1 MNTNFKTGWGLIN
14 LRTCHDYR
22 GFPGG
27 TVVKNLAAS
36 AGDARDLGQILGLGR
51 SLQQEMAAR
60 FSTLT
65 WKILWTEEPGGQ
77 AWDHRE
83 SKQLSD

>member
-27 TVVKNLAAS
+27 AVVKNLAAN
-36 AGDARDLGQILGLGR
+36 AGDARDLG
-51 SLQQEMAAR
+51 
-60 FSTLT
+60 
-65 WKILWTEEPGGQ
+65 
-77 AWDHRE
+77 
-83 SKQLSD
+83 